1 MNRVG
6 ILTFHS
12 ANNFGA
18 LLQAVSLQKTIIER
32 GNVECELIDYEP
44 EFIRKDYSIS
54 PFKNMHPKVII
65 KSALRIPDKIKRNSK
80 FQTFREEN
88 TVCSKQCLSE
98 GDFKNI
104 CNSFDEI
111 VVGSDQVWNYNL
123 TEHDMHYFLPEIG
136 ASVKKVAYAAS
147 TGGADFSTQES
158 NKMILSLQNF
168 SDISVRE
175 SASKIALGQRLK
187 EKYIE
192 VVLDPVFLRSKNN
205 WMQLAAK
212 PVKKDYI
219 LFFKMGYS
227 KTAEPALKFAKKLSE
242 ETGYELLMLWD
253 QETWFTS
260 VHSSSNK
267 KLVHWLGSVE
277 YRYWTCER
285 FSGHFWGIHILGG
298 QYNIAGHHLPL
309 LFGDDSGPYR
319 YEGWGIGGGISYGY
333 HFLLGNRWS
342 LEANIGIG
350 YVRLHYD
357 KFRCETCGEKTGT
370 ENRNYFG
377 PTKAAVSLIFLIK

>member
-1 MNRVG
+1 M
-6 ILTFHS
+6 
-12 ANNFGA
+12 
-18 LLQAVSLQKTIIER
+18 
-32 GNVECELIDYEP
+32 
-44 EFIRKDYSIS
+44 
-54 PFKNMHPKVII
+54 
-65 KSALRIPDKIKRNSK
+65 KI
-80 FQTFREEN
+80 
-88 TVCSKQCLSE
+88 
-98 GDFKNI
+98 
-104 CNSFDEI
+104 
-111 VVGSDQVWNYNL
+111 
-123 TEHDMHYFLPEIG
+123 HD
-136 ASVKKVAYAAS
+136 
-147 TGGADFSTQES
+147 
-158 NKMILSLQNF
+158 
-168 SDISVRE
+168 
-175 SASKIALGQRLK
+175 IA
-187 EKYIE
+187 
-192 VVLDPVFLRSKNN
+192 
-205 WMQLAAK
+205 
-212 PVKKDYI
+212 I
-219 LFFKMGYS
+219 LFFIFWGSISQCAAQKIAV
-227 KTAEPALKFAKKLSE
+227 KTNLLYGTYASSPNL
-242 ETGYELLMLWD
+242 ETEFGISPRGTVDLGAGFN
-253 QETWFTS
+253 WFTS

-319 YEGWGIGGGISYGY
+319 Y